1 MIWIRGESGAL
12 LSFGDGPL
20 PPGIVDRLNSGQLLQ
35 VNEDGT
41 PFDGDYE
48 AEDELPEDV
57 PPLPQAS
64 ALRPVWEQF
73 AVSQGMDEKEVRKLS
88 KAQLIDRLSYV
99 HAPSEEQVAEFEDL
113 ASTE

>member
-57 PPLPQAS
+57 PPLPPPS
-64 ALRPVWEQF
+64 ALRSEWERY
-73 AVSQGMDEKEVRKLS
+73 AMAQGLQEKEIKGLS
-88 KAQLIDRLSYV
+88 KAQLRDRLSYV
-99 HAPSEEQVAEFEDL
+99 NAPSEEQVAEFEDL